1 MIVITKPGSLMAVCF
16 EEADAHRIMRGIKLE
31 STLPNGEPSDGIALI
46 PLDAELVIRVRE
58 PKMLDTVAEPDGA
71 RLTLLALQSIAKAQ
85 LDTAATLAKMQK
97 ASARHETPKR
107 R

>member
-16 EEADAHRIMRGIKLE
+16 DEADAHRIMRGIKLE

-46 PLDAELVIRVRE
+46 PLDAELVIRLRE
-58 PKMLDTVAEPDGA
+58 PKMLDTGGE
-71 RLTLLALQSIAKAQ
+71 RKTLLALESIANA
-85 LDTAATLAKMQK
+85 LVNTAATMATMAKMQK
-97 ASARHETPKR
+97 ASARHEPPKR